1 MQAKIYKAGS
11 VGMLLGADEISSLIE
26 SIDVAVETN
35 RTRDLSLDEKT
46 LMRLR
51 QRLSDMEKIV
61 YQG

>member
-1 MQAKIYKAGS
+1 M
-11 VGMLLGADEISSLIE
+11 GMLLGADEISSLIE